1 MFGMEI
7 SHIGKQVLL
16 EINNN
21 RYFPYSLY
29 LSLDKQI
36 DPLNGY
42 L

>member
-1 MFGMEI
+1 MFGMEM

-16 EINNN
+16 EINN